1 MKFFSQLLFL
11 IAFLTYAGATVA
23 YVLHFFRDKHTW
35 TKRGETV
42 LKVGLVAHL
51 LGTLS
56 LGFSH
61 GAIPVTNSFESLN
74 ILALLVVATFVVVSR
89 RYSVPVLGA
98 FVSPHVAVTLAAAMA
113 FGTFDG
119 VVPEVLRS
127 AWFPV
132 HLTFAMAANAF
143 FAVAGIASIA
153 YLIQEHMLRQKT
165 IGVVFKKLPPL
176 HVLDEIGHRL
186 VVLGWA
192 SLTIGMVA
200 GIFFAK
206 QKWGAYWQWDP
217 KQIWVLATW
226 LLFAGVLHARI
237 TVGWHG
243 RRVVL
248 LTLFTVLLVLVAAVS
263 LESFFTSRHSGEYT

>member
-1 MKFFSQLLFL
+1 MKYFSQLLFL
-11 IAFLTYAGATVA
+11 IAFLTYAAATVA
-23 YVLHFFRDKHTW
+23 YLLHFFRDKQVW
-35 TKRGETV
+35 TNRGGTV
-42 LKVGLVAHL
+42 LRFGLAAHFIATVMLGVA
-51 LGTLS
+51 
-56 LGFSH
+56 H
-61 GAIPVTNSFESLN
+61 GAIPVTNSYESLN
-74 ILALLVVATFVVVSR
+74 LLALLVVVTFVVVSR
-89 RYSVPVLGA
+89 RYAVPVLGA
-98 FVSPHVAVTLAAAMA
+98 FVSPLVAVTLAAAMA
-113 FGTFDG
+113 FGSFDG

-132 HLTFAMAANAF
+132 HLTFAMAAHAF

-153 YLIQEHMLRQKT
+153 YLIQENMLRQKN

-248 LTLFTVLLVLVAAVS
+248 LTLVTVMIVLVAAVS
-263 LESFFTSRHSGEYT
+263 LETVFTSRHSGEYT